1 MSPAGFTEMIT
12 FSGFVSRMSTRSF
25 GRVTGTDVV
34 TTGMVIR
41 KMISS
46 TSITSTRGVVLMAD
60 MTSSSSP
67 EAGPTAIAM
76 ARPRLRGL
84 AGGTHDHGIQ
94 LVGELA
100 HFVHD
105 GLVAARQVVVR
116 QHRGNR
122 DREADGRHDQRLTDG
137 ASDLVDRSLAGDAD

>member
-1 MSPAGFTEMIT
+1 MMT
-12 FSGFVSRMSTRSF
+12 FSGLVSRTSTRSL
-25 GRVTGTDVV
+25 GSCTGIDVV

-76 ARPRLRGL
+76 AYSLKFRSGRRLSGA
-84 AGGTHDHGIQ
+84 AGGADDDGVEF
-94 LVGELA
+94 VGEFA
-100 HFVHD
+100 HFVHH
-105 GLVAARQVVVR
+105 GLVAA
-116 QHRGNR
+116 G
-122 DREADGRHDQRLTDG
+122 
-137 ASDLVDRSLAGDAD
+137 